1 MQVTYTISWSSSFY
15 CSRMYRVMSG
25 NFGHQANSDIYLQT
39 VEIQMRRLLLSRLV
53 WIFTVC
59 LVSLCYS
66 NNKEMKQQT
75 RALS

>member
-15 CSRMYRVMSG
+15 CSRMYRVITG
-25 NFGHQANSDIYLQT
+25 NFGHQANSDIHLQT
-39 VEIQMRRLLLSRLV
+39 VEIQMRRLV
-53 WIFTVC
+53 WIFTFC